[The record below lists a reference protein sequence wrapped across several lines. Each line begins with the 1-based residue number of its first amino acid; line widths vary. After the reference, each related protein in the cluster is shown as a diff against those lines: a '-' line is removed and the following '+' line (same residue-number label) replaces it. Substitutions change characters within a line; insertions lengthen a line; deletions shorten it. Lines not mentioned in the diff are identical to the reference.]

1 MIIAIDGPAGAGKST
16 VAKELAARLGF
27 AYVNTGA
34 MYRAVALCAFEKGF
48 SLPENEASIIELA
61 RDLPIA
67 LRERGTR
74 VFVGERDVTD
84 LIRTAQIGD
93 FTSQISALAGVREVI
108 VAQQKRIGRDS
119 ENDCGGAVLEGR
131 DIQTV
136 VFPEADVK
144 IFLTA
149 TPRERATRRLNEWQ
163 QKSPDIA
170 APFTLEE
177 AVRDVEERDHR
188 DSTRETSPLK
198 AASDAE
204 IVVTDNLSPQQVIE
218 LLVQLVS
225 NKKRVMP

>member
-34 MYRAVALCAFEKGF
+34 MYRAVAFCALEKGF
-48 SLPENEASIIELA
+48 SLPQNADEIIELA
-61 RDLPIA
+61 RELPIS
-67 LRERGTR
+67 LRQRGTR
-74 VFVGERDVTD
+74 VFVGERDITD
-84 LIRTAQIGD
+84 FIRTPQIGD
-93 FTSQISALAGVREVI
+93 FTSKISALSGVRAVI

-136 VFPEADVK
+136 VFPEAEIK

-149 TPRERATRRLNEWQ
+149 TPRERATRRLSEWQ
-163 QKSPDIA
+163 QKSNEA

-177 AVRDVEERDHR
+177 AERDVEERDLR
-188 DSTRETSPLK
+188 DSTRQTSPLK
-198 AASDAE
+198 AAGDAE
-204 IVVTDNLSPQQVIE
+204 IVVTDGLSPQQVIE
-218 LLVQLVS
+218 KLVQLVR
-225 NKKRVMP
+225 NKNKP